1 MKSISLLVLLAAF
14 GAAPLHAQSEPPP
27 LKPMLATITEK
38 DCRERVEILAG
49 PQMAGRYTGSPGFER
64 AAVYVEEQLTAFGLE
79 PMGEEEGSFRR
90 EYSLDCL
97 VAGPKTTL
105 SWDRGLE
112 APELELMKD
121 FLPVPGSTQ
130 ASVSGEAVFVG
141 YAIDAPK
148 EKWRDLKKKDVEG
161 KIVFAFTREPRA
173 DDPKEKKFDGVAST
187 SHSSL
192 SSKARAVKEAGGL
205 ALVLVPDPGAEAEPD
220 ALMSGMLPLVRQEA
234 ARMERQLGG
243 DLPMMMITRELA
255 GSLFDTDLDA
265 YHASIDKKRRPA
277 LLEAPGITLSLN
289 VEFKSAPRNA
299 MNLAARIKGSGE
311 SGKVLIVGAHLDH
324 VGLDLLNGEFL
335 GRAHIFPGA
344 DDNASGSSTL
354 LEVAEALSG
363 TTPEIDILFLWFS
376 GEELGL
382 LGSAAYC
389 RDPVYPHESTIAMFN
404 MDMVGRGEAKEL
416 NIGGLWKQPA
426 LAKIVTASNKRS
438 RSGLKLDLKA
448 GKDLYARSDQYSFYE
463 KGIPALFF
471 FEGDLN
477 SNKVYHKPGDVPAT
491 MDAMKMSRIGK
502 CFTACVYAVAY
513 EGERP

>member
-1 MKSISLLVLLAAF
+1 MKSTRLLLLLVVF
-14 GAAPLHAQSEPPP
+14 GAAPLYAQGEPPS
-27 LKPMLATITEK
+27 LKSLLATITEK

-64 AAVYVEEQLTAFGLE
+64 AAVYVEEQLTVLGLE

-90 EYSLDCL
+90 EYSLTCL
-97 VAGPKTTL
+97 VAGEKTSL
-105 SWDRGLE
+105 FWDRG
-112 APELELMKD
+112 PEVDEWELMKD

-130 ASVSGEAVFVG
+130 SSAIGEAVFVG

-148 EKWRDLKKKDVEG
+148 AKWRDLKKKDVQG

-187 SHSSL
+187 SFSSL
-192 SSKARAVKEAGGL
+192 SSKARAVKDAGGI
-205 ALVLVPDPGAEAEPD
+205 ALVLVPDPGAEAEPE
-220 ALMSGMLPLVRQEA
+220 ALMSGMLPQVRQEA
-234 ARMERQLGG
+234 GRMERQLGG
-243 DLPMMMITRELA
+243 GIPILMTTRAVAGELF
-255 GSLFDTDLDA
+255 GTDLDA
-265 YHASIDKKRRPA
+265 YHKAIDKKRRPS

-289 VEFKSAPRNA
+289 VEFESAPRNA
-299 MNLAARIKGSGE
+299 MNLAARIQGSGE
-311 SGKVLIVGAHLDH
+311 SGKVLVVGAHLDH

-354 LEVAEALSG
+354 LEVAEALAG
-363 TTPEIDILFLWFS
+363 TKPEIDILFLWFS

-416 NIGGLWKQPA
+416 NIGGLWKQPGWEKLVRKA
-426 LAKIVTASNKRS
+426 NKASK
-438 RSGLKLDLKA
+438 SGLKLDLKS
-448 GKDLYARSDQYSFYE
+448 GRDLYARSDQYSFFE

-471 FEGDLN
+471 FEGDLAG
-477 SNKVYHKPGDVPAT
+477 NKVYHKPADVPAT
-491 MDAMKMSRIGK
+491 MDAKKMSRIGK
-502 CFTACVYAVAY
+502 VFAACVYAVAY

>member
-1 MKSISLLVLLAAF
+1 MKSFSLLLLLAVF
-14 GAAPLHAQSEPPP
+14 GAAPLHAQSEPPS
-27 LKPMLATITEK
+27 LKSLLATITEK

-64 AAVYVEEQLTAFGLE
+64 AAVYVEEQLTALGLE
-79 PMGEEEGSFRR
+79 PMGDEEDSFRR
-90 EYSLDCL
+90 EYSVNCL

-105 SWDRGLE
+105 AWDRGE
-112 APELELMKD
+112 EMPELELMQD
-121 FLPVPGSTQ
+121 FLPVPGSAQ
-130 ASVSGEAVFVG
+130 ESVSGEAVFVG
-141 YAIDAPK
+141 YAIDAPR
-148 EKWRDLKKKDVEG
+148 EKWRDLKKSDVKG

-173 DDPKEKKFDGVAST
+173 DNPKEKKFAGVAST

-192 SSKARAVKEAGGL
+192 ASKARAVKEAGGL
-205 ALVLVPDPGAEAEPD
+205 ALILVPDPGAEAEPD
-220 ALMSGMLPLVRQEA
+220 ALMSGMLPLVNLDA
-234 ARMERQLGG
+234 ARVERNLGG
-243 DLPMMMITRELA
+243 DIPVMMTTRAIA
-255 GSLFDTDLDA
+255 GSLFDTDLDD
-265 YHASIDKKRRPA
+265 YHTAIDKKRRPS
-277 LLEAPGITLSLN
+277 LLEAPGITISLN
-289 VEFKSAPRNA
+289 VEFKTAPRSA

-311 SGKVLIVGAHLDH
+311 SGKVLVVGAHLDH

-363 TTPEIDILFLWFS
+363 TKPEIDILFLWFS

-389 RDPVYPHESTIAMFN
+389 RDPAYPHENTVAMFN

-416 NIGGLWKQPA
+416 NIGGLWKQPGWEKLVRKA
-426 LAKIVTASNKRS
+426 NKASK
-438 RSGLKLDLKA
+438 SGLKLDLKS

-471 FEGDLN
+471 FEGDLPG
-477 SNKVYHKPGDVPAT
+477 NKVYHKPDDVPAT
-491 MDAMKMSRIGK
+491 MDTKKMSRIGK
-502 CFTACVYAVAY
+502 VFAACIYAVAY
-513 EGERP
+513 EGARP